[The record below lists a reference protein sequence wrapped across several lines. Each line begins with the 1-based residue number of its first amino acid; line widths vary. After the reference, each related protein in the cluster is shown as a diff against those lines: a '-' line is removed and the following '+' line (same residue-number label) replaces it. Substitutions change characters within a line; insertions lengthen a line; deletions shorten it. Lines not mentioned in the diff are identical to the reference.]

1 MEAERRRRAS
11 RKAVADLAGVDGLVG
26 RARRRWI
33 SNLLLRQAVL
43 AASAGL
49 AGLIVV
55 LLAGTDLLS
64 WGWIGAAA
72 ALGVGFG
79 VWRLRRQMPPPYAVA
94 QAIDTRLALND
105 TISTAYFYRHL
116 SRRPPAE
123 FQEAIFERANAL
135 AAGADLERAVPFSAP
150 RSLYAMAALG
160 VAATGLFAVRYGI
173 SHNLNL
179 KPPLPRMGFD
189 VFHFASKPPQVAKNK
204 KPDKRTED
212 LLKQFGLSL
221 EPEAQKSGQQRDEG
235 ANQDSP
241 TVESEHGEQLAQSSR
256 PSQQPQAGE
265 QPQKGEEAGEGLS
278 IPQNGEDGRETGES
292 QQSGASSQASNDGRE
307 QNGKPREENSL
318 ISKFRDALQNLMSRM
333 KAQPKSNEGQQMAS
347 AQGQQERGQDR
358 DSQGQKGEQSSNS
371 KGMPGSQGQ
380 GEMQDGEG
388 AEQAADGGKGK
399 QGGQSSQQA
408 ANQDGKS
415 GIGKDDGSKELK
427 EAEQLAAMG
436 KISEI
441 IGKRSQNLTGEVM
454 VEVTSSNQHLKTA
467 YSQQN
472 ASHIEAGGEISRDEV
487 PLAYQ
492 HYVQQYFEEI
502 RKTPPPSKATTPAA
516 TGAKP

>member
-1 MEAERRRRAS
+1 MT
-11 RKAVADLAGVDGLVG
+11 DLAAVDGLVR

-33 SNLLLRQAVL
+33 SNLLLRQVVL

-49 AGLIVV
+49 VGLIIV

-64 WGWIGAAA
+64 WEWIGAAA
-72 ALGVGFG
+72 ALGIGAG
-79 VWRLRRQMPPPYAVA
+79 IWRLRRQAPAPYAVA
-94 QAIDTRLALND
+94 QAIDSRLDLND

-116 SRRPPAE
+116 SRRPRSAGFE
-123 FQEAIFERANAL
+123 DAILARADAL
-135 AAGADLERAVPFSAP
+135 AADADLEKAVPFSAP

-173 SHNLNL
+173 SHNLDL
-179 KPPLPRMGFD
+179 KPPLPRMVFD
-189 VFHFASKPPQVAKNK
+189 VFHFASKPPQIAKTK

-221 EPEAQKSGQQRDEG
+221 EPDAQKSGQKQQDEG
-235 ANQDSP
+235 TNQDAP
-241 TVESEHGEQLAQSSR
+241 ETQSEEGQQLAENGTAG
-256 PSQQPQAGE
+256 QQRQTGQQQENGEEAAEGLSVPQAGDE
-265 QPQKGEEAGEGLS
+265 
-278 IPQNGEDGRETGES
+278 GRETGDS
-292 QQSGASSQASNDGRE
+292 QQSGASSQASNDGRQ
-307 QNGKPREENSL
+307 QNAKPRDENSL
-318 ISKFRDALQNLMSRM
+318 LSKFRDALQNLMSRM

-347 AQGQQERGQDR
+347 AQGQQDRAQDG

-408 ANQDGKS
+408 ANKDGRS

-441 IGKRSQNLTGEVM
+441 IGKRSQNLTGEMM
-454 VEVTSSNQHLKTA
+454 VEVTSSTQQLKTA
-467 YSQQN
+467 YSQQG
-472 ASHIEAGGEISRDEV
+472 ASHSEAGSEISRDEV

-492 HYVQQYFEEI
+492 RYVQQYFEEI
-502 RKTPPPSKATTPAA
+502 RKTPPPPKATTPAA

>member
-1 MEAERRRRAS
+1 MT
-11 RKAVADLAGVDGLVG
+11 DLAGVDGLVR

-43 AASAGL
+43 AASAAL
-49 AGLIVV
+49 AGLIIV

-64 WGWIGAAA
+64 WEWIGAAA
-72 ALGVGFG
+72 ALGLGLG
-79 VWRLRRQMPPPYAVA
+79 LWRLRRQVPAPYSVA
-94 QAIDTRLALND
+94 QAIDSRLGLND

-116 SRRPPAE
+116 SRRQPGD
-123 FQEAIFERANAL
+123 FQDAIFARADQL
-135 AAGADLERAVPFSAP
+135 AAGADIEKAVPFSAP

-173 SHNLNL
+173 SHNLDL
-179 KPPLPRMGFD
+179 KPPLPRMVFD
-189 VFHFASKPPQVAKNK
+189 VFHFAAKPPQVAKAK

-221 EPEAQKSGQQRDEG
+221 ESDTDKNGQQREG
-235 ANQDSP
+235 ASQDAP
-241 TVESEHGEQLAQSSR
+241 MAQSEQGEQLAQNSR
-256 PSQQPQAGE
+256 VSQQPRSGE
-265 QPQKGEEAGEGLS
+265 QQEKADEAGEGLS
-278 IPQNGEDGRETGES
+278 VPQTGEEGRETGDS
-292 QQSGASSQASNDGRE
+292 QQSGTSAQASNNGRQ
-307 QNGKPREENSL
+307 QNSKPREENSL
-318 ISKFRDALQNLMSRM
+318 MSKFRDALQNLMSRM
-333 KAQPKSNEGQQMAS
+333 KAQPKSNEGRQMAS
-347 AQGQQERGQDR
+347 GQGQQGRGRDR
-358 DSQGQKGEQSSNS
+358 DPQGQQKGEQASNS

-388 AEQAADGGKGK
+388 AEQAAEGGKGK

-408 ANQDGKS
+408 ANRDGKS

-454 VEVTSSNQHLKTA
+454 VEVTSSNQQLKTA
-467 YSQQN
+467 YSQQS
-472 ASHIEAGGEISRDEV
+472 ASHTEAGGEISRDEV

-492 HYVQQYFEEI
+492 RYVQQYFEEV
-502 RKTPPPSKATTPAA
+502 RKTPPPPKATTPAA